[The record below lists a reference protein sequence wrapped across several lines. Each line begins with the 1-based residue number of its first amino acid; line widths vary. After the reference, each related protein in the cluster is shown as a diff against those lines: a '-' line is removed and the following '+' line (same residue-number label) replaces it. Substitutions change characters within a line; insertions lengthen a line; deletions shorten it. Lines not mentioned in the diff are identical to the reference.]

1 MISKLRKQY
10 ENIFK
15 HMSSLE
21 FNNSFDFTLDENDI
35 LAASGGIKHHTNL
48 FLGYYNPKTIDLY
61 IRKYH
66 VLEYLESLGLKD
78 LEYVIDL
85 SDSYEHKF
93 CIYSK
98 TYEDSRKV
106 VEIVLRKK
114 SLELEKTTLD
124 TSLLKS
130 AEFLYVEWLLL
141 QNPEKEFSV
150 RRPRLPGQVYPG
162 LKIGDHVM
170 EILYNMATRI
180 RTSGLANTPN
190 YLHTAVLFSKEFR
203 FVDPAAE
210 AINQAVKGYL
220 LKHYSLWT
228 IAWAGYYKC
237 IYHIKTEKPLEWTPS
252 LMVVPIHDNV
262 KKYFNTREYRDSY
275 RYHKDRLRI
284 EIDRDL
290 LMTRI
295 KEQGDVT

>member
-1 MISKLRKQY
+1 MISKFKKRY
-10 ENIFK
+10 ETIFK

-21 FNNSFDFTLDENDI
+21 FNNSLDFSLDEEDI
-35 LAASGGIKHHTNL
+35 LAVSGGIRHQTNL
-48 FLGYYNPKTIDLY
+48 FLGYYHPKTIDLY
-61 IRKYH
+61 IKKYN
-66 VLEYLESLGLKD
+66 VLEYLESLGLHD
-78 LEYVIDL
+78 LNYVIDL

-114 SLELEKTTLD
+114 SLDPGGLALD
-124 TSLLKS
+124 TSTLKNT
-130 AEFLYVEWLLL
+130 EFLYVEWLLL
-141 QNPEKEFSV
+141 QNPEKDFTV

-170 EILYNMATRI
+170 EILYNMAIRI

-210 AINQAVKGYL
+210 AVNQAIKGYL

-237 IYHIKTEKPLEWTPS
+237 IYHINTGKPLEWSPS
-252 LMVVPIHDNV
+252 LMVVPILDDV
-262 KKYFNTREYRDSY
+262 KKYFNSREYKDSY

-284 EIDRDL
+284 EVDRDL

>member
-10 ENIFK
+10 ESIFRK
-15 HMSSLE
+15 MSSLE
-21 FNNSFDFTLDENDI
+21 FQNSMDFSLDEDDI
-35 LAASGGIKHHTNL
+35 LELSGGIRHQTNL
-48 FLGYYNPKTIDLY
+48 FLGYYHPKTIDLY
-61 IRKYH
+61 IKKYK

-78 LEYVIDL
+78 LQYVIDL

-106 VEIVLRKK
+106 IEIVLRKK
-114 SLELEKTTLD
+114 SLDPEGLPLD
-124 TSLLKS
+124 TSTLKNT
-130 AEFLYVEWLLL
+130 EFLYVEWLLL
-141 QNPEKEFSV
+141 QNPEKEFTV

-170 EILYNMATRI
+170 EILYNMATRT

-237 IYHIKTEKPLEWTPS
+237 IYHIKTGKPLEWVPS
-252 LMVVPIHDNV
+252 LMVVPIHDDV
-262 KKYFNTREYRDSY
+262 KKYFNSREYKNSY
-275 RYHKDRLRI
+275 RYHKDKLRI
-284 EIDRDL
+284 EVDRDL